1 MKKTLLAIAT
11 ATSFMLGGAA
21 HAEDKLKIGFIYIGP
36 PGDFG
41 WTYQHDQ
48 ARKELVEAL
57 GDKIETTF
65 LENVPEGADAERSIE
80 RLARAGTQIVMAVH
94 DVEDIVPAISHI
106 LKIQRGGKTT
116 QT

>member
-80 RLARAGTQIVMAVH
+80 RLARAGNKLIF
-94 DVEDIVPAISHI
+94 
-106 LKIQRGGKTT
+106 TT
-116 QT
+116 SFGYMDPTL